1 MRVPRDYLSQISGK
15 RGNNQD
21 KEKAFSRLKKTKLE
35 SKFWMRNGLFLEK
48 QGMTKVDKNE
58 CKTCRIS
65 VAGKWD
71 SYLNK
76 Q

>member
-21 KEKAFSRLKKTKLE
+21 KEKVFFKLNKTLK
-35 SKFWMRNGLFLEK
+35 SKFWMRNALFLEK

-58 CKTCRIS
+58 CRIL

-71 SYLNK
+71 NYLNK